1 MLRQSSSDT
10 RDDTAMLP
18 GHVEYCA
25 TMQRRCCDDRCSCCA
40 VPLLRRSRCYVTYA
54 RRDRL
59 RIVVDAVMIRRRS
72 KDAATTQRRCCNYDT
87 AAAVVLRRCCGDAA
101 AILRRA
107 AMLRRCCGEVSG
119 VLRRCCVH
127 TATMLRPT
135 MLRLDTVV
143 ATVLRRCWGKAATIR

>member
-1 MLRQSSSDT
+1 MFIVTSRFVEVIQRILVGSHFKRLCDYEASGSSHLESPCGSQKCSHCNFECSGCCEAPASSHFE
-10 RDDTAMLP
+10 RSDDTAMLP

-40 VPLLRRSRCYVTYA
+40 VPLLRRYRCYVTYA

-87 AAAVVLRRCCGDAA
+87 AAAVVL
-101 AILRRA
+101 
-107 AMLRRCCGEVSG
+107 
-119 VLRRCCVH
+119 
-127 TATMLRPT
+127 
-135 MLRLDTVV
+135 
-143 ATVLRRCWGKAATIR
+143 